1 MKIFLFISALALAV
15 ISSIAGEACPEF
27 ISLKIADGK
36 AGGTNFESAC
46 VPIVRTV
53 LKNDILQTDIQ
64 TELAGTGTLEFDIP
78 DAAKKIQ
85 LFDCLYDLPRAG
97 ENGFFH
103 SVLIS
108 DIRKPWWSFQRDEK
122 LRAMMLIS
130 FAKNKKSFT
139 AQMWIYGCSGN
150 DVWKHKRNFSCII
163 AEDGQIFEKLDAA
176 GKSRFGAGIEYF
188 PVWEFSNSNGKLLVR
203 AGAVGKYYKYRR
215 EAGSCL
221 NMISLPVPHPRPY
234 TLLFLNM
241 PAKENYLAENRSGIF
256 KIRKTVA
263 ELRSF
268 AEKAKQLRCGM
279 TPEETAAILGTPDDY
294 KTAAPKG
301 KKMKSHAF
309 ATYHFLFSTHTS
321 QNNLSVTLHFEKS
334 PAGTYLLQEMY

>member
-1 MKIFLFISALALAV
+1 MKKSFFISALALAV

-36 AGGTNFESAC
+36 AGGTSFESAC

-85 LFDCLYDLPRAG
+85 LFGCLYDLPCAS
-97 ENGFFH
+97 ETAFFH

-108 DIRKPWWSFQRDEK
+108 DIRKPWWSFQRDERV
-122 LRAMMLIS
+122 RAMMLIS
-130 FAKNKKSFT
+130 FAENKKSFT
-139 AQMWIYGCSGN
+139 AQMWIHGSSGN

-163 AEDGQIFEKLDAA
+163 ADDGQIFEKLDAA

-188 PVWEFSNSNGKLLVR
+188 PVWEFSNSNGKLLIR

-215 EAGSCL
+215 ESGSCL
-221 NMISLPVPHPRPY
+221 NMISFPVPHPRPY
-234 TLLFLNM
+234 TLFFLNLS
-241 PAKENYLAENRSGIF
+241 AKEKYLAENKKSV
-256 KIRKTVA
+256 T

-268 AEKAKQLRCGM
+268 AEKSKQLRCGM

-294 KTAAPKG
+294 KTVAPKG

-309 ATYHFLFSTHTS
+309 ATYYFLFSTHPS
-321 QNNLSVTLHFEKS
+321 QKNLSVTLHFEKS
-334 PAGTYLLQEMY
+334 PAGRYLLQEMY